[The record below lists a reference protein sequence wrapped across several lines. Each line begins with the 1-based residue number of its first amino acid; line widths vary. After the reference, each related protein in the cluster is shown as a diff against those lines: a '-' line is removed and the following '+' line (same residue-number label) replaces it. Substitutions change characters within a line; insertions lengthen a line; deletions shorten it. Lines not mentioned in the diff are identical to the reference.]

1 MHHVVLERWSRGASF
16 VHARD
21 ARAKIAALLVFLIVL
36 ATARTRLEVL
46 APAFLLLL
54 AAGAAAAGLPLA
66 SAFRR
71 AAVVLPFVA
80 AFAAIS
86 LIAGEPGKAAV
97 LLAKSYLSALAAL
110 LLVATTP
117 LPKLLDGLESMG
129 VPRYL
134 LMVAQFVYR
143 YLFVISEQAQHM
155 RQAAL
160 CRGGLSFRGAAGALA
175 SLFAR
180 SYDRAERIHQSML
193 ARGFQGH
200 FPLLAV
206 PRFTARDAAFAACAG
221 GIPAA
226 LRFAVERLA

>member
-16 VHARD
+16 VHNRD

-36 ATARTRLEVL
+36 ATARVRLELL
-46 APAFLLLL
+46 APVFLLLL

-86 LIAGEPGKAAV
+86 LVAGEPAKAAT

-117 LPKLLDGLESMG
+117 LPRLLDGLESMG

-200 FPLLAV
+200 FPLLVV
-206 PRFTARDAAFAACAG
+206 PRFTARDAAFAACAA
-221 GIPAA
+221 GIPLF
-226 LRFAVERLA
+226 LRLAVERVP